1 MRTSSRAL
9 RWNLWVRDMRA
20 FGCVP
25 TEGQIEMDGEVLQEK
40 K

>member
-1 MRTSSRAL
+1 
-9 RWNLWVRDMRA
+9 VRDMRA